1 MIGSPSQPPPT
12 FKGKPI
18 VPIMAIG
25 QGKELVGA
33 WATPVVPGVGF
44 YKLLAKRR
52 ADGRCEWVHFTQ
64 RADGRKDKF
73 YRGEVENVESLAD
86 VVEAINRALTTAYGP
101 AIRLFPAEADIFG
114 VDGAPL
120 VWPPHFLQ

>member
-1 MIGSPSQPPPT
+1 MADSSSQPPPT
-12 FKGKPI
+12 FKGKPV

-25 QGKELVGA
+25 PGEELVGA
-33 WATPVVPGVGF
+33 WASPVVPGVGF

-86 VVEAINRALTTAYGP
+86 IVEAINEALSTAYGP

-114 VDGAPL
+114 VDGAPFTR
-120 VWPPHFLQ
+120 PPHLPQ